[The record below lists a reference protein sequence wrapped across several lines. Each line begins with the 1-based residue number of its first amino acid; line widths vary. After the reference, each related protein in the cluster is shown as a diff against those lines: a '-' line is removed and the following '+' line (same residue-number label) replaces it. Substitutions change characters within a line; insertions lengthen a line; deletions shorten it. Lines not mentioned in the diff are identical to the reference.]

1 MNVLEE
7 MTIKHGEANA
17 YRIDHSYTEGLTDT
31 EEQAIQKM
39 LDMLV
44 ASINYYLNPKLKDF
58 EKLMSKSKEI
68 H

>member
-7 MTIKHGEANA
+7 MTITHGEANS
-17 YRIDHSYTEGLTDT
+17 YKIDHSYTEGLTET
-31 EEQAIQKM
+31 EERAIQKM

-44 ASINYYLNPKLKDF
+44 ASINYYLNPTP
-58 EKLMSKSKEI
+58 EEKEI